1 MKDLTNLKTFIIDST
16 NPEEVD
22 DAISLELDENDNKYI
37 WVHISYPCRL
47 FNYESHEDKKAR
59 HNGSSLYLI
68 DKFIPMLSDEI
79 IDAANLKQNKLS
91 ETISACI
98 QLNEDGSINGY
109 ELTEAIIKPNYEIT
123 YEDTNDIL
131 DLEPKEEYELIIL
144 NSLLKKSFNYR
155 KSKGALMFDIP
166 YSKITYENEKVFVE
180 KVFKTEAHQLV
191 SEAMILMGFVIS
203 DFLNNRNIAAPYRS
217 QKINCDANDILLRN
231 SNSLIKYS
239 ILKQYIGKSYVSIK
253 AGKHETLGLDSYIQ
267 ATSPL
272 RRYSDLL
279 VQRQL
284 YLFFNNKKT
293 LPEDTINLII
303 ENIKLKQIE
312 NNNIIKENRIFFL
325 RKYFNINNESLH
337 KIIFIRWVNHKK
349 NIALVFFPE
358 LYLETLIN
366 LYISIDTYTNK
377 IYKVKYT
384 LNENSNLLEFIN

>member
-1 MKDLTNLKTFIIDST
+1 
-16 NPEEVD
+16 
-22 DAISLELDENDNKYI
+22 
-37 WVHISYPCRL
+37 
-47 FNYESHEDKKAR
+47 
-59 HNGSSLYLI
+59 
-68 DKFIPMLSDEI
+68 
-79 IDAANLKQNKLS
+79 
-91 ETISACI
+91 
-98 QLNEDGSINGY
+98 
-109 ELTEAIIKPNYEIT
+109 
-123 YEDTNDIL
+123 
-131 DLEPKEEYELIIL
+131 
-144 NSLLKKSFNYR
+144 
-155 KSKGALMFDIP
+155 
-166 YSKITYENEKVFVE
+166 
-180 KVFKTEAHQLV
+180 
-191 SEAMILMGFVIS
+191 MGFVIS
-203 DFLNNRNIAAPYRS
+203 DFLNNRDIAAPHRS
-217 QKINCDANDILLRN
+217 QKINCDANDILVRN

-312 NNNIIKENRIFFL
+312 NNNIIKENRLFFL

>member
-68 DKFIPMLSDEI
+68 DKFIPMLSEEI

-180 KVFKTEAHQLV
+180 KVFKTDAHQLV

-312 NNNIIKENRIFFL
+312 NNNIIKENRLFFL

>member
-68 DKFIPMLSDEI
+68 DKFIPMLSEEI

-180 KVFKTEAHQLV
+180 KVFKTDAHQLV

-325 RKYFNINNESLH
+325 RKYFNINSESLH